1 MENDEKEQ
9 KDVKPYVAQ
18 YNERTMA
25 TQLLYK
31 VEDRLFVNASGK
43 NINSEEL
50 WDYIKKLNVE
60 KLLEK

>member
-1 MENDEKEQ
+1 M
-9 KDVKPYVAQ
+9 
-18 YNERTMA
+18 ERTMA